1 MQTKGHKLFF
11 YIVLIINV
19 VYYIQSRVS
28 HGFSLTTQLNPRDL
42 LEVGGISPSTADI
55 PSIFTASIQHGSIIH
70 LAMNMIVLYAIMQM
84 YEKKIGFFH
93 LMIVYIITSI
103 GSSIAIITFSDEYVV
118 TVGASGAVLGM
129 MGNALIHS
137 LFDHESR
144 HMLSSLVTIVA
155 IQVVVTFLNDNIS
168 ISGHIGGITVG
179 VILGLIYQT
188 LRYIGQLFTKNKNRT
203 NS

>member
-129 MGNALIHS
+129 MGDALINA
-137 LFDHESR
+137 LFDHEAR
-144 HMLSSLVTIVA
+144 HMLSTIAVV
-155 IQVVVTFLNDNIS
+155 IVMQVVVTFFNEGVS
-168 ISGHIGGITVG
+168 VSGHIGGITVG
-179 VILGLIYQT
+179 IILGIIYQT
-188 LRYIGQLFTKNKNRT
+188 LRYIGRLFTKNKKYT

>member
-1 MQTKGHKLFF
+1 MQTTKHKLFF

-28 HGFSLTTQLNPRDL
+28 HGFSLMTELSPYEL
-42 LEVGGISPSTADI
+42 LKIGGITPTNYDFPSMI
-55 PSIFTASIQHGSIIH
+55 TASIQHGSIGH
-70 LAMNMIVLYAIMQM
+70 LLMNMVVLYIVMQM
-84 YEKKIGFFH
+84 YSTRGGLIH
-93 LMIVYIITSI
+93 LMVVYIITSI
-103 GSSIAIITFSDEYVV
+103 GSSIAIIGFSDANTV

-144 HMLSSLVTIVA
+144 HMLSSLITIVA

>member
-55 PSIFTASIQHGSIIH
+55 PSIFTASIQHGSIGH
-70 LAMNMIVLYAIMQM
+70 LLMNMVVLYIIMQM
-84 YEKKIGFFH
+84 YSTRVGFIH
-93 LMIVYIITSI
+93 LMVVYIITSI
-103 GSSIAIITFSDEYVV
+103 GSSIAIIEFSDANTV

-129 MGNALIHS
+129 MSNALIHS

-144 HMLSSLVTIVA
+144 HMLSSLITIVA

-179 VILGLIYQT
+179 VVLGLICQT
-188 LRYIGQLFTKNKNRT
+188 LRYIGRLFTKNKNRT